1 MATDKSKIRLPSSS
15 GGIMQYYDEYHS
27 KISLSPWVVVAIVIV
42 VMIGVVIMHLLG
54 PSVFGF

>member
-27 KISLSPWVVVAIVIV
+27 KISLSPWTVVAIVIG
-42 VMIGVVIMHLLG
+42 VMIGVVIMQFIG
-54 PSVFGF
+54 PSIFGF